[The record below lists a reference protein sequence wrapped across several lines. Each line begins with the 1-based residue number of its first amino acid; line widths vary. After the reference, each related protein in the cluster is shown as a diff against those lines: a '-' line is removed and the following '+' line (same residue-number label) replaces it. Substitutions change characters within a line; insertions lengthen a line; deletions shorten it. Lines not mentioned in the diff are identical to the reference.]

1 MRFTDRNKK
10 MNKEQG
16 EKMLSRLKQ
25 KRYNQITIYAA
36 FLVIMIITFVCKNN
50 FHVDEICSYTLSNN
64 TKSIMM
70 TFEEG
75 RTYSPSEQIYLD
87 NMTVRDAAEAFNFVN
102 VWKNQ
107 TKDVHPPFY
116 YVLLHM
122 ICSYG
127 AGRFSLW
134 YAAVINIC
142 FALLSLWVLRKLVY
156 LFCQERAVVDLVSIL
171 FVLSTGILQNVSFL
185 RMYVMAMFWVTLTA
199 YLFIKAFDEGFSWK
213 GLMRIGLTAI
223 AGALTHY
230 YCIIYLC
237 ATCLVFGICLIIQKR
252 WKDMVRLIGCMT
264 ISAGF
269 AIAVFPAMLSHMFSG
284 YRGTQSVDNMTQG
297 TMLEHWERIKSFYQ
311 FINIQML
318 GKIGGGG
325 IVFLLLT
332 STLFIVWKRGH
343 DTKRTSLD
351 FVMLMRWLI
360 IGIPIVLYFI
370 FVSISAAYV
379 ADRYLFPI
387 YAVTFGLFL
396 CMMYEI
402 WKKLVPTKYVY
413 IIMCLIGT
421 IFIING
427 FGNARWDYLYKSS
440 TDLLDKAETYSDKN
454 CIGVYDVMWKE
465 QPAFCEM
472 QNYKSVTFIQQ
483 EHYNNILYY
492 GDLFED
498 GFILNIIG
506 GNDDRIINMIQ
517 SNYPYLNRCEKIGE
531 YAYSNTYFI
540 SAGEGSHHVQIYNY
554 DKSSVIGADGSDLG
568 SNVLLT
574 LAGQDTWI
582 VMQGGEC
589 AVIEMGGMVLDI
601 AGARYAD
608 GTNIQM
614 FVVNGTDAQKWRII
628 ANEDGS
634 FSLLTMLGDFAL
646 AYGED
651 GNIYLAEYHEEERS
665 QKWWINSKS
674 D

>member
-87 NMTVRDAAEAFNFVN
+87 NMTVRDATEAFNFVN

-116 YVLLHM
+116 YVLLHV

-318 GKIGGGG
+318 GKIGGGWY
-325 IVFLLLT
+325 
-332 STLFIVWKRGH
+332 S
-343 DTKRTSLD
+343 
-351 FVMLMRWLI
+351 
-360 IGIPIVLYFI
+360 IPTANQY
-370 FVSISAAYV
+370 
-379 ADRYLFPI
+379 P
-387 YAVTFGLFL
+387 
-396 CMMYEI
+396 
-402 WKKLVPTKYVY
+402 VY
-413 IIMCLIGT
+413 CLEKGT
-421 IFIING
+421 
-427 FGNARWDYLYKSS
+427 
-440 TDLLDKAETYSDKN
+440 
-454 CIGVYDVMWKE
+454 
-465 QPAFCEM
+465 
-472 QNYKSVTFIQQ
+472 
-483 EHYNNILYY
+483 
-492 GDLFED
+492 
-498 GFILNIIG
+498 
-506 GNDDRIINMIQ
+506 
-517 SNYPYLNRCEKIGE
+517 
-531 YAYSNTYFI
+531 
-540 SAGEGSHHVQIYNY
+540 
-554 DKSSVIGADGSDLG
+554 
-568 SNVLLT
+568 
-574 LAGQDTWI
+574 
-582 VMQGGEC
+582 
-589 AVIEMGGMVLDI
+589 
-601 AGARYAD
+601 
-608 GTNIQM
+608 
-614 FVVNGTDAQKWRII
+614 
-628 ANEDGS
+628 
-634 FSLLTMLGDFAL
+634 
-646 AYGED
+646 
-651 GNIYLAEYHEEERS
+651 
-665 QKWWINSKS
+665 
-674 D
+674 

>member
-1 MRFTDRNKK
+1 M
-10 MNKEQG
+10 
-16 EKMLSRLKQ
+16 
-25 KRYNQITIYAA
+25 
-36 FLVIMIITFVCKNN
+36 
-50 FHVDEICSYTLSNN
+50 
-64 TKSIMM
+64 
-70 TFEEG
+70 
-75 RTYSPSEQIYLD
+75 
-87 NMTVRDAAEAFNFVN
+87 
-102 VWKNQ
+102 
-107 TKDVHPPFY
+107 
-116 YVLLHM
+116 
-122 ICSYG
+122 
-127 AGRFSLW
+127 
-134 YAAVINIC
+134 
-142 FALLSLWVLRKLVY
+142 
-156 LFCQERAVVDLVSIL
+156 
-171 FVLSTGILQNVSFL
+171 
-185 RMYVMAMFWVTLTA
+185 
-199 YLFIKAFDEGFSWK
+199 
-213 GLMRIGLTAI
+213 
-223 AGALTHY
+223 
-230 YCIIYLC
+230 
-237 ATCLVFGICLIIQKR
+237 
-252 WKDMVRLIGCMT
+252 
-264 ISAGF
+264 
-269 AIAVFPAMLSHMFSG
+269 
-284 YRGTQSVDNMTQG
+284 
-297 TMLEHWERIKSFYQ
+297 
-311 FINIQML
+311 
-318 GKIGGGG
+318 
-325 IVFLLLT
+325 LLT
-332 STLFIVWKRGH
+332 STLFIIWKREH
-343 DTKRTSLD
+343 DTQRTSLD

-387 YAVTFGLFL
+387 YAVIFGLFL
-396 CMMYEI
+396 CMMYEV

-440 TDLLDKAETYSDKN
+440 TDLLDKAGTYSDKN

-465 QPAFCEM
+465 QTAFCEI

-483 EHYNNILYY
+483 ERYNNILYY

-498 GFILNIIG
+498 GFILNIVG